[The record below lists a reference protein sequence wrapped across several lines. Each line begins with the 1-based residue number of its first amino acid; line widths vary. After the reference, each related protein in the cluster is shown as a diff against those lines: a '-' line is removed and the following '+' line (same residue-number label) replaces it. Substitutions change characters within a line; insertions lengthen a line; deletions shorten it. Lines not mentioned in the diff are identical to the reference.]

1 VISAPGASPRLPGVR
16 PCSTPSYNPPVVF
29 NKNKVDGTQVYR
41 EHVGPSR
48 QYMRDIILGVND
60 GLVSIFLLV
69 AGVVGGGLVARDV
82 LLAGIA
88 ASAAGAISMAAGEY
102 IATKSQ
108 EEVFDSEMELE
119 IEHMKY
125 HREHELE
132 EFREMF
138 GDMGLPPEDVERV
151 VAALDQDDDAFLK
164 TMMALEF
171 GVVEEERRSPYTAAT
186 LSGLL
191 FLAGSMPS
199 LLPFFFV
206 DSTGLGLFI
215 AAIGSGLSLFA
226 VGVLKTAVTRKSWVW
241 AGTENVLI
249 GTVGA
254 IISYGVG
261 ALYNANA

>member
-1 VISAPGASPRLPGVR
+1 M
-16 PCSTPSYNPPVVF
+16 VF
-29 NKNKVDGTQVYR
+29 AKNKVDGTEVYR

-82 LLAGIA
+82 LLAGLA

-138 GDMGLPPEDVERV
+138 GDMGLPADDVERV
-151 VAALDQDDDAFLK
+151 VTALDNDDAAFLK

-171 GVVEEERRSPYTAAT
+171 GVIEEERRSPYTAGVI
-186 LSGLL
+186 SGLL
-191 FLAGSMPS
+191 FLLGSLPAV
-199 LLPFFFV
+199 LPFFFV
-206 DSTGLGLFI
+206 ESTGLGLFI
-215 AAIGSGLSLFA
+215 AAIGSGIALFV
-226 VGVLKTAVTRKSWVW
+226 VGVLKTLVTRKNWVW

-249 GTVGA
+249 ATAGA

-261 ALYNANA
+261 VLYNAYA